1 MLKIWKKF
9 IYTSAITALVTGYC
23 FPAYS
28 QIIFNQRRVYI
39 QTDRPAASYIYGS
52 PIPTPILVNP
62 TNGLPSGSSTIYYD
76 NNYPMRNYP
85 NRVILTNPNSSR
97 LIYNNSTLVNPVII
111 QNPSYPRGW
120 IRRSEIINNSP
131 NYPYPYLT
139 PNSLQQYNSNVEINI
154 SPGY

>member
-28 QIIFNQRRVYI
+28 QIIFGQRRIYI
-39 QTDRPAASYIYGS
+39 QTDRPSASYIYGS

-62 TNGLPSGSSTIYYD
+62 TNGLPSRSSTVYYD
-76 NNYPMRNYP
+76 NNYPVRNYP
-85 NRVILTNPNSSR
+85 NRVI
-97 LIYNNSTLVNPVII
+97 IYNNNSTLVNPVII
-111 QNPSYPRGW
+111 QNPSYPNGW
-120 IRRSEIINNSP
+120 IRRSEIINNYP

-139 PNSLQQYNSNVEINI
+139 PDSLQQYNSNVEVNI